1 MSVVTESISYNVNEK
16 DILNDISIEIVPGEI
31 CTIIGPNGSGKST
44 LLKIISGD
52 IEKKSKKVFYDNVQ
66 LSEIELKQRAQI
78 RSVMSQSQVVM
89 FDYYVKDIISMGWL
103 GFEYADKLDEYEE
116 LSKKIIEDCGISM
129 LMERKF
135 NVLSGGE
142 QRRIHFARSLVQLNY
157 SSQKSHN
164 KYLFLDEPT
173 ANLDLAWEVKL
184 MNMIKSISKKGI
196 GVFLV
201 LHDLDLAFNFSDKVA
216 LINNGYIQSFGSVTD
231 VFKDEI
237 LSDVYGIDI
246 EVDFNNRRIKYF

>member
-1 MSVVTESISYNVNEK
+1 MSVITESISYNVNEK

-103 GFEYADKLDEYEE
+103 GFE
-116 LSKKIIEDCGISM
+116 LS
-129 LMERKF
+129 L
-135 NVLSGGE
+135 
-142 QRRIHFARSLVQLNY
+142 IH
-157 SSQKSHN
+157 
-164 KYLFLDEPT
+164 
-173 ANLDLAWEVKL
+173 
-184 MNMIKSISKKGI
+184 I
-196 GVFLV
+196 
-201 LHDLDLAFNFSDKVA
+201 
-216 LINNGYIQSFGSVTD
+216 
-231 VFKDEI
+231 
-237 LSDVYGIDI
+237 
-246 EVDFNNRRIKYF
+246 